1 MLLTSSQVQV
11 VLSSGIVFIF
21 TFLLFLSGYVVQQ
34 RSVAQLQTAIR
45 PRAPSPRHH
54 PPPTTENIQT
64 NPTSRLSRP
73 FGKLRDRAKLQA
85 HFVNKDN
92 PFDWSKLA
100 YAQVVRDHSELCN
113 ALILFNSLHR
123 LRSPAPKLLL
133 FPKEW
138 ILDNDGDI
146 ASQEVETSRR
156 LLKKAARWYQT
167 TLVPIEPDLKDSNV
181 TDPSSFSIA
190 ALYSMTQFDRIL
202 TFPPPGLILNA
213 APLDSILAYS
223 SISQT
228 TAFPSYNTSTSLSS
242 LLLVAPSTQSHKAL
256 TELKTKQPHLN
267 SLELLK
273 YTFPAPPPLLKDD
286 SEEQF
291 PTTIYTTSSSLR
303 TAQAFSPGVFE
314 EETAFVHLAD
324 PELPGPEYDTPYA
337 NLVRMRP
344 KNEDQG
350 FVWEKMYSM
359 YKDRRYS
366 VCGMDLLPWNGEDR
380 GEEKKVNADE
390 ERREDVVYEMK
401 RDL

>member
-11 VLSSGIVFIF
+11 VVSSGIVCIF
-21 TFLLFLSGYVVQQ
+21 TLLLFLSGYVVQQ
-34 RSVAQLQTAIR
+34 RSVAQLQIAIR
-45 PRAPSPRHH
+45 PRAPSPRHQ
-54 PPPTTENIQT
+54 PPPETEHIHS

-85 HFVNKDN
+85 HFVDKNN
-92 PFDWSKLA
+92 AFDWSRLA

-167 TLVPIEPDLKDSNV
+167 TLVPIDPDLKDADVSN
-181 TDPSSFSIA
+181 PSSFSIA
-190 ALYSMTQFDRIL
+190 SLYSMTQFDRIL

-223 SISQT
+223 STSQT
-228 TAFPSYNTSTSLSS
+228 NAYPPFNTSSSLSS
-242 LLLVAPSTQSHKAL
+242 LLLVKPSAQSHRAL
-256 TELKTKQPHLN
+256 TELKRRQPHLD

-291 PTTIYTTSSSLR
+291 PTSIYTTSSSLR
-303 TAQAFSPGVFE
+303 TVQGFSAQAFE

-324 PELPGPEYDTPYA
+324 PELPGPEYDIAYA
-337 NLVRMRP
+337 DLVRMRP
-344 KNEDQG
+344 TDEDQG

-359 YKDRRYS
+359 YKDKRYS
-366 VCGMDLLPWNGEDR
+366 VCGMDLLPWNGESR
-380 GEEKKVNADE
+380 SEEKQVDADE
-390 ERREDVVYEMK
+390 ERREDAVYEMK
-401 RDL
+401 QDL

>member
-21 TFLLFLSGYVVQQ
+21 TLLLFLSGYVVQQ

-45 PRAPSPRHH
+45 PRAPSPRHQ
-54 PPPTTENIQT
+54 PPPTTEHIQS

-85 HFVNKDN
+85 HFVDKNN
-92 PFDWSKLA
+92 PFDWSRLA

-113 ALILFNSLHR
+113 ALVLFNSLHR

-138 ILDNDGDI
+138 ILDNDGYL

-167 TLVPIEPDLKDSNV
+167 TLVPIEPDLKDANV

-190 ALYSMTQFDRIL
+190 ALYAMTQFDRIL

-213 APLDSILAYS
+213 SPLDSILAYS
-223 SISQT
+223 STSQT
-228 TAFPSYNTSTSLSS
+228 SAFPSYNTSTSLSS
-242 LLLVAPSTQSHKAL
+242 LVLVAPSTQSHKAL
-256 TELKTKQPHLN
+256 TELIRKQPHLD

-291 PTTIYTTSSSLR
+291 PTKVYATSSLLR
-303 TAQAFSPGVFE
+303 TMQGFSAKVFE
-314 EETAFVHLAD
+314 EETAFIHLAD
-324 PELPGPEYDTPYA
+324 PELPGPEYDIPYA
-337 NLVRMRP
+337 DLVRMRP
-344 KNEDQG
+344 KDDDQG
-350 FVWEKMYSM
+350 FVWEKMYSI
-359 YKDRRYS
+359 YKDKRYS
-366 VCGMDLLPWNGEDR
+366 VCGMDLLPWNGEVR
-380 GEEKKVNADE
+380 SEEKKVDAAE
-390 ERREDVVYEMK
+390 ERREDTVYEMK
-401 RDL
+401 QDL